1 MSALSDLFG
10 RSGTLRTLTVACAV
24 IAGTA
29 MAATSLLDK
38 VASGQLPGVALI
50 RPDGT
55 VTYFGGAAT
64 RMASGAVDMTPVGS
78 INKVTIDPCTGKTMT
93 PAKTK

>member
-1 MSALSDLFG
+1 MSVFSDLFG
-10 RSGTLRTLTVACAV
+10 NSSTLRTLTVACAV

-38 VASGQLPGVALI
+38 ISSGQLPGVALI

-55 VTYFGGAAT
+55 VTYFGEAAARVAAT
-64 RMASGAVDMTPVGS
+64 GVDMTPVGA
-78 INKVTIDPCTGKTMT
+78 INKLIVDPCTGKTAQ
-93 PAKTK
+93 AKPR